1 MICRDIIGCCPRDYR
16 RGSDVPDSLVSRYDA
31 AHTLALE
38 EGRGEGGGVG
48 GGSDDA
54 GKAWRRRVEE
64 RRRHWK
70 EGDGAMVEG
79 RGGRKGIIYYAVSMS
94 LTMTAS
100 SILVTR
106 RLSWRPISAD
116 HR

>member
-16 RGSDVPDSLVSRYDA
+16 RGSDVPDSVVSRYDG
-31 AHTLALE
+31 AHTLGL
-38 EGRGEGGGVG
+38 EGGGE
-48 GGSDDA
+48 GSDDA
-54 GKAWRRRVEE
+54 GKAWRTRVEE
-64 RRRHWK
+64 RRGRWK

-79 RGGRKGIIYYAVSMS
+79 GGGEGGGRKGIIYYAVSMS